1 MFLLVYVIALAGCRT
16 PATYDVN
23 SFAFIIPRDSK
34 LTLKQP
40 LSIPTGSAHI
50 KFQQGKQ
57 VGGVDEYTVNC
68 QFRVKNLGPQDIQPD
83 TFLITNA
90 GDGEEWVSA
99 PSTRRFFK
107 NLFLKSDKQPEVMTM
122 ICQVWAAPPMGRS
135 ISVPQMREAL
145 GDYFSFEFAETAPSR
160 GQGT

>member
-1 MFLLVYVIALAGCRT
+1 MKIMFFLVFVIALAGCRT

-23 SFAFIIPRDSK
+23 SFAFIIPRGSK
-34 LTLKQP
+34 LVLKQP

-50 KFQQGKQ
+50 KFQQGKP

-68 QFRVKNLGPQDIQPD
+68 QFRVRNLGPQEIQPD

-107 NLFLKSDKQPEVMTM
+107 NLFLKSEKQAEVMTM
-122 ICQVWAAPPMGRS
+122 ICQVWAPPRWGRS

-145 GDYFSFEFAETAPSR
+145 GDYFSFEFAQEINR
-160 GQGT
+160 Q

>member
-1 MFLLVYVIALAGCRT
+1 MKMMFLLSFVIALAGCRT
-16 PATYDVN
+16 PATYDVD
-23 SFAFIIPRDSK
+23 SFAFIIPKGSK
-34 LTLKQP
+34 LVLKQK
-40 LSIPTGSAHI
+40 LTIPTGSAHI
-50 KFQQGKQ
+50 KFQQGKP

-83 TFLITNA
+83 TFLIINA

-107 NLFLKSDKQPEVMTM
+107 NLFLKSDQQAEVVTM
-122 ICQVWAAPPMGRS
+122 ICQVWSPPRWGRS

-145 GDYFSFEFAETAPSR
+145 GDYFSFEFA
-160 GQGT
+160 QQMNQK

>member
-1 MFLLVYVIALAGCRT
+1 MKALFLLVFVIALAGCRS

-23 SFAFIIPRDSK
+23 SFAFMIPRGST

-50 KFQQGKQ
+50 KFQQGKP
-57 VGGVDEYTVNC
+57 VGGVDEYSVNC

-107 NLFLKSDKQPEVMTM
+107 NLFLKSDRQAEVMTM
-122 ICQVWAAPPMGRS
+122 ICQVWAPPRWGRS

-145 GDYFSFEFAETAPSR
+145 GDYFSFEFAESAR
-160 GQGT
+160 